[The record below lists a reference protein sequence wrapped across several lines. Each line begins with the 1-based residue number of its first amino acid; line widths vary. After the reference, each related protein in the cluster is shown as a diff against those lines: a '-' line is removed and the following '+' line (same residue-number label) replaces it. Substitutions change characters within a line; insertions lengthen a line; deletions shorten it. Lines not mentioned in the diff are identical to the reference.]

1 MISNKTIKVIL
12 IVVGVIVAVVGIIW
26 LLIEL
31 APWLLLIIAFPTWLI
46 AALCEGGKV

>member
-31 APWLLLIIAFPTWLI
+31 APL
-46 AALCEGGKV
+46 AAVNHCLPHMVNCSPMRRW